1 MGKSDICYS
10 LFRLCLN
17 ILKPK
22 SYSTYKA
29 KECVGFTG
37 RSGCLLCGFPTE
49 HNDNIYR
56 ITSEKDVIIKS
67 IVFLNPIVLTGERG
81 RDFGKKFLSELN
93 NLFSA

>member
-1 MGKSDICYS
+1 M
-10 LFRLCLN
+10 FRLCLN

-29 KECVGFTG
+29 KECVGKLT
-37 RSGCLLCGFPTE
+37 CDFPIE

>member
-1 MGKSDICYS
+1 M
-10 LFRLCLN
+10 FRLCFN

-29 KECVGFTG
+29 KECVGYTG
-37 RSGCLLCGFPTE
+37 RSSCLLCGFPTE

-67 IVFLNPIVLTGERG
+67 IVFLNPIVLTDKNESE
-81 RDFGKKFLSELN
+81 FSKEFLSELN